1 MSTRWPVVLL
11 PILVLWAMLGV
22 GHAKTLS
29 REEVEELWER
39 LLREERYE
47 VVEFLNPQSS
57 TPTSR
62 FVTDNKIIKV
72 MEGREGYLWGL
83 FGLSD
88 GGGWAIRGQLEAEI
102 PIEQG
107 VLQLY
112 SKETIRW
119 RPGFAFIWMPG
130 YDPEKSPVW
139 EFRLIVRHPARRQ
152 EIRVL
157 KSVFVSPQDV
167 LPTENPDGT
176 SVKELIG
183 QRIPRGEL
191 QYDKARQAA
200 IIKILGLH
208 NPITLEVPIPR
219 SPGVP
224 PSEGR

>member
-1 MSTRWPVVLL
+1 
-11 PILVLWAMLGV
+11 
-22 GHAKTLS
+22 
-29 REEVEELWER
+29 
-39 LLREERYE
+39 LREERYE

-62 FVTDNKIIKV
+62 FVSDSK
-72 MEGREGYLWGL
+72 GREGYLWGL

-130 YDPEKSPVW
+130 YDPKKYPIREIRLV
-139 EFRLIVRHPARRQ
+139 FRDRVRRQ
-152 EIRVL
+152 EIRPL
-157 KSVFVSPQDV
+157 KSVSVSPEEV
-167 LPTENPDGT
+167 LRTENPDGT

-191 QYDKARQAA
+191 QYDKARRVA
-200 IIKILGLH
+200 IMKILGLH

-219 SPGVP
+219 
-224 PSEGR
+224 

>member
-1 MSTRWPVVLL
+1 
-11 PILVLWAMLGV
+11 MLGV

-39 LLREERYE
+39 LLSQERYE
-47 VVEFLNPQSS
+47 VLEFLNPQSS

-62 FVTDNKIIKV
+62 FATDNKIIKV

-102 PIEQG
+102 PIDG
-107 VLQLY
+107 GLLQLY
-112 SKETIRW
+112 SKETSKW

-130 YDPEKSPVW
+130 YDPKKYPIR
-139 EFRLIVRHPARRQ
+139 EFRLIFRDPVRRQ
-152 EIRVL
+152 EIRPL
-157 KSVFVSPQDV
+157 KSVSVSPEEV

-176 SVKELIG
+176 SVKELLG

-191 QYDKARQAA
+191 QYDKARQVA
-200 IIKILGLH
+200 IMKILGLH

-224 PSEGR
+224 ASEGR